1 MDRESERSK
10 RSKEI
15 FGDPD
20 DYIEP
25 NSSNINISGHPD
37 DYIVTTTQVLS
48 RQEWNLLLVIF
59 GDREVNIELDIN
71 IRCIS
76 GHPELYL
83 DHWQPRALI

>member
-37 DYIVTTTQVLS
+37 GYIVTMGAC
-48 RQEWNLLLVIF
+48 EALVRVIH
-59 GDREVNIELDIN
+59 NT
-71 IRCIS
+71 
-76 GHPELYL
+76 
-83 DHWQPRALI
+83 